1 MSINSFLNNINI
13 GKKLFGGFILVIL
26 LMSLIIVTCL
36 MSVNKLTDEVDQ
48 LYSGQTVPLMNVGNM
63 EVGLHSIRSL
73 VFRSV
78 AIPEEREQDYER
90 LLAEIGKI
98 EPIIE
103 EMKKAGMSEEQ
114 YQYFLTFTNQW
125 DRYKKA
131 ALQVF
136 ELEKSGK
143 EREAK
148 ISIMNGGE
156 HAEARRATEAT
167 FSALK
172 DSLLHGAQ
180 KTIEAAEAEKNS
192 LILIILVVGT
202 GVGIISLLVAY
213 ILTRNITSPL
223 TELMDVAVR
232 IGRGDSTARV
242 DLVRNDEIGVLGKT
256 VNDMGTHIATM
267 VEDAHTLSE
276 AAVKGELAYR
286 VNADKHEGDFQ
297 KIIDGMN
304 STLDAYVRPMG
315 ITAEYINEMAH
326 GTIPPLITEPF
337 AGSFEEIKTN
347 LNNLITILN
356 ERNRDIELLI
366 SNGIAGNL
374 DYRVDI
380 TKYSGYSRDM
390 FGGINQMLDAIIG
403 PLNIAAEYV
412 ERISYGDIPDK
423 ITEEARGDFSLI
435 KNNLNQCIEAV
446 NLMIADVR
454 MLSEAAVEGRL
465 DIRADTSRHQGDFR
479 RIVEGVNKTLDA
491 VIEPV
496 HEAMR
501 VSGEY
506 AAGNFTARVDEK
518 LHVKG
523 EYVTFKEALNRIGIE
538 LSRMMTIMNDELYQ
552 GVNVLSAAST
562 EILSVTA
569 QLSSS
574 TAETASA
581 VNETSATVEEV
592 RKTSEVTNQKAKAV
606 AEKSQAVN
614 QVVKNGQASVE
625 EIMTGMNHI
634 NQQMESIASN
644 VIRLSEQSQ
653 AIGEIIASVTDIAEQ
668 SNLLAVNASIEAAK
682 AGEFGKGFGVV
693 AQEIK
698 NLAEQSKQ
706 ATTNIRN
713 ILTDIQRGISSTV
726 ISTEQG
732 TKTVATG
739 MKLTKE
745 AQEAILVLNQGISD
759 AARAG
764 IQITA
769 SSQEQVVGMDQISMA
784 MENIRTAAQNN
795 LEVTRQVE
803 KTARDL
809 HDLGNSLK
817 EITER
822 FRV

>member
-1 MSINSFLNNINI
+1 
-13 GKKLFGGFILVIL
+13 
-26 LMSLIIVTCL
+26 
-36 MSVNKLTDEVDQ
+36 
-48 LYSGQTVPLMNVGNM
+48 
-63 EVGLHSIRSL
+63 
-73 VFRSV
+73 
-78 AIPEEREQDYER
+78 
-90 LLAEIGKI
+90 
-98 EPIIE
+98 
-103 EMKKAGMSEEQ
+103 
-114 YQYFLTFTNQW
+114 
-125 DRYKKA
+125 
-131 ALQVF
+131 
-136 ELEKSGK
+136 
-143 EREAK
+143 
-148 ISIMNGGE
+148 
-156 HAEARRATEAT
+156 
-167 FSALK
+167 
-172 DSLLHGAQ
+172 
-180 KTIEAAEAEKNS
+180 
-192 LILIILVVGT
+192 
-202 GVGIISLLVAY
+202 
-213 ILTRNITSPL
+213 
-223 TELMDVAVR
+223 
-232 IGRGDSTARV
+232 
-242 DLVRNDEIGVLGKT
+242 
-256 VNDMGTHIATM
+256 
-267 VEDAHTLSE
+267 
-276 AAVKGELAYR
+276 
-286 VNADKHEGDFQ
+286 
-297 KIIDGMN
+297 
-304 STLDAYVRPMG
+304 
-315 ITAEYINEMAH
+315 MAH
-326 GTIPPLITEPF
+326 GTIPPPIEESF
-337 AGSFEEIKTN
+337 YGSFEEVKTN
-347 LNNLITILN
+347 LNNLIKILN

-374 DYRVDI
+374 DYRVDLS
-380 TKYSGYSRDM
+380 KYTGYSRDM
-390 FGGINQMLDAIIG
+390 FDGINKMLDAIIG

-412 ERISYGDIPDK
+412 DRISRGDIPPK
-423 ITEEARGDFSLI
+423 ITDSYNGDFNLI

-446 NLMIADVR
+446 NLMINDAG
-454 MLSEAAVEGRL
+454 MLAEAAVEGRL
-465 DIRADTSRHQGDFR
+465 DTRADASRHQGDFR

-501 VSGEY
+501 VSAEY

-518 LHVKG
+518 LRVKG
-523 EYVTFKEALNRIGIE
+523 EYITFKEALNRIGIE
-538 LSRMMTIMNDELYQ
+538 LSRMMTIINDELYQ

-614 QVVKNGQASVE
+614 QVVKNGQTSVE
-625 EIMTGMNHI
+625 EIMTGMNQI

-698 NLAEQSKQ
+698 SLAEQSKQ

-739 MKLTKE
+739 LRLTKE
-745 AQEAILVLNQGISD
+745 AQEAINVLSQGISD

-769 SSQEQVVGMDQISMA
+769 SSQEQVVGMDQISIA